1 MACCVQRIR
10 AMSYHDD
17 RRVRAQRDAERRRF
31 DQKRM
36 TLTVEVPNPAFET
49 TDDENEPECIEVV
62 LPAKYE
68 VCDTCEGKGSHV
80 NPSIDCDGI
89 TAEDFAEDPDFEEG
103 YFEGHYDVTCYD
115 CGGARVVPVVDEDR
129 ARKEDL
135 ALYQKHE
142 EECGADDAEARAE
155 ARYFGHCS

>member
-1 MACCVQRIR
+1 
-10 AMSYHDD
+10 MSYHDD
-17 RRVRAQRDAERRRF
+17 HRVRAQRDVEHRRF

-49 TDDENEPECIEVV
+49 TGDENEPEFVEVV

-68 VCDTCEGKGSHV
+68 VCDTCDGKGSHV
-80 NPSIDCDGI
+80 NPSIDAHGI
-89 TAEDFAEDPDFEEG
+89 SGEEFADDPDFEES
-103 YFEGHYDVTCYD
+103 YFEGHYDVTCYG

-135 ALYQKHE
+135 ALYQTHQ
-142 EECGADDAEARAE
+142 EECGQADAEERAE
-155 ARYFGHCS
+155 ARYFGY